1 MYIAQ
6 YSKHVLQ
13 FKTPSGTSRGIL
25 YERPIWLLKV
35 NFLSKPNIFG
45 IGECS
50 PIEGLSIDP
59 IQEMDPKLA
68 ELVGSINEPSDIDL
82 TDFPSIQFGFEM
94 ALKDLENGGQKK
106 LFSNKFTNDEKPIVI
121 NGLIWMGE
129 ISNMR
134 KQVEEKLK
142 LGFNCIKLK
151 IGALNFEEEYQLLK
165 LLRKEFTKKDLE
177 IRVDANGSFE
187 IKMFSKTR

>member
-35 NFLSKPNIFG
+35 NFLSNPNIFG

-68 ELVGSINEPSDIDL
+68 ELVGSINEPSDKWTLLTFRAYNSDL
-82 TDFPSIQFGFEM
+82 KWLSRI
-94 ALKDLENGGQKK
+94 
-106 LFSNKFTNDEKPIVI
+106 
-121 NGLIWMGE
+121 
-129 ISNMR
+129 
-134 KQVEEKLK
+134 
-142 LGFNCIKLK
+142 
-151 IGALNFEEEYQLLK
+151 
-165 LLRKEFTKKDLE
+165 
-177 IRVDANGSFE
+177 
-187 IKMFSKTR
+187 